1 MIGLIEDG
9 KKVPFI
15 SLEKFID
22 EVKLQAALEEMQAY
36 KVKQDTEGAEV
47 FVGYNGFDWNNDDSF
62 QQRQK
67 EVLPLTMEYIKL
79 FCKDSVPFN
88 IRYSPADVNIV
99 LLHQDWQPNLEK
111 LTAVNSLP
119 LNYKELLDGGSIHN
133 ILLEKEGFKIVEK
146 EEEVNPIYNGL
157 DLDFEAVIKAEQGDN
172 YNDYIKNTYKLHL
185 IISPEKLLFIYD
197 NVDDT
202 IHNIDCRAT
211 VFNAR
216 DYHDSPANSHG
227 ISIQFPMNPFE
238 LNNDVKSHCGIDVPM
253 I

>member
-1 MIGLIEDG
+1 MIGLIENG
-9 KKVPFI
+9 NKVPFI

-22 EVKLQAALEEMQAY
+22 EDKLQAALAEMVAY
-36 KVKQDTEGAEV
+36 KVKQDTEEAEV
-47 FVGYNGFDWNNDDSF
+47 FVGYNGFDWNIDESF
-62 QQRQK
+62 QERQK
-67 EVLPLTMEYIKL
+67 AALPLTMEYIKL
-79 FCKDSVPFN
+79 FCKEGVPFN
-88 IRYSPADVNIV
+88 IRYSPEDVNIV

-119 LNYKELLDGGSIHN
+119 LNYKELLDGSIHD
-133 ILLEKEGFKIVEK
+133 LLIEKDGFKIVET

-172 YNDYIKNTYKLHL
+172 YNEYIKNTYKLHL
-185 IISPEKLLFIYD
+185 IISPEKTLFIYD
-197 NVDDT
+197 NVDDV

-227 ISIQFPMNPFE
+227 ISIQFPMNPEFF
-238 LNNDVKSHCGIDVPM
+238 NDDVKVHCGLDIPL

>member
-1 MIGLIEDG
+1 MENICSTTKINIMIGLIEDG

-22 EVKLQAALEEMQAY
+22 EAKLQAALEEMEAY
-36 KVKQDTEGAEV
+36 RVKQDTEGAEV
-47 FVGYNGFDWNNDDSF
+47 FVGYNGFDWNIDDAF

-79 FCKDSVPFN
+79 FCKESVPFN

-99 LLHQDWQPNLEK
+99 LLHQDWQPKLEN

-133 ILLEKEGFKIVEK
+133 ILLEKEGFKIVQT

-185 IISPEKLLFIYD
+185 IVSPEKSLYPI
-197 NVDDT
+197 
-202 IHNIDCRAT
+202 
-211 VFNAR
+211 
-216 DYHDSPANSHG
+216 
-227 ISIQFPMNPFE
+227 E
-238 LNNDVKSHCGIDVPM
+238 
-253 I
+253 